1 MTAFDDL
8 LAELATDIDGLSAPA
23 ASGLFAG
30 CCQALRPHYRRWAEH
45 RGTDDGDVLDAA
57 LGAAGRF
64 ATSGAAEAGADALLE
79 RVEAATPPGDA
90 PDEYSSTFAQ
100 SCWICGDLA
109 LRTAVSQDGGP
120 GYGIE
125 YALDPVVTTAT
136 ERLYG
141 VSQVGSG
148 PDEDAQMLAVLA
160 EPDVRAA
167 VEACRAVVARLA
179 DRPVLTEDDLQVAE
193 ERLAPLSPP

>member
-8 LAELATDIDGLSAPA
+8 LAELAADIDGLSAPA

-45 RGTDDGDVLDAA
+45 TGIDDGGVLDEA
-57 LGAAGRF
+57 LRVAGRF
-64 ATSGAAEAGADALLE
+64 ATSGEVEPGADALLA

-100 SCWICGDLA
+100 SCWICGDMA
-109 LRTAVSQDGGP
+109 LRTAVSPEGGA
-120 GYGIE
+120 GFGIE
-125 YALDPVVTTAT
+125 YALDPVMATAT

-148 PDEDAQMLAVLA
+148 PDEDAQVQTILA
-160 EPDVRAA
+160 EADVQAA
-167 VEACRAVVARLA
+167 VDACRVVIARLSG
-179 DRPVLTEDDLQVAE
+179 RPVITEDDLRVAR

>member
-8 LAELATDIDGLSAPA
+8 LAELAADIDGLSAPA
-23 ASGLFAG
+23 ASGLFVG

-45 RGTDDGDVLDAA
+45 TGTDDGDVLDAA
-57 LGAAGRF
+57 LGVARRF
-64 ATSGAAEAGADALLE
+64 ATSGAVEPGADALLA

-90 PDEYSSTFAQ
+90 PDDYPSTFAQ
-100 SCWICGDLA
+100 SCWIAGDMA
-109 LRTAVSQDGGP
+109 LRTAVSDDSP

-125 YALDPVVTTAT
+125 YALDPVMATAT

-148 PDEDAQMLAVLA
+148 PDEEAQVQAILA

-167 VEACRAVVARLA
+167 VDACRAVIARLA
-179 DRPVLTEDDLQVAE
+179 GRPVLTEGDLQAAE
-193 ERLAPLSPP
+193 EGLAPLSPP